1 MKDGILNIY
10 KPSGM
15 TSHDVIYKLRKI
27 LGIKKLGH
35 TGTLDPLATGVL
47 PVCIGKATR
56 VCEYLD
62 ADFKKYRCTMV
73 LGVETDTQD
82 VTGEILRTADTS
94 DIRPED
100 VYKAFEGFSGWIDQ
114 KPPMY
119 SAVRVKGRRL
129 YEYARAGEEVE
140 VKTRKI
146 FIKSLEI
153 EAIDFAH
160 DSNSKKVT
168 FTVEC
173 SKGTYI
179 RTICQ
184 DAGEALGCGASL
196 ESLERLA
203 SGRFT
208 VEDAVTLDEL
218 RAVAEAAGLS
228 PDRKFGE
235 EILPVFEKYV
245 LGVDYPLERF
255 GEAIMTP
262 ETGRRFIDGWHIAYR
277 ECISVTEPQYGGECI
292 RESEGESG
300 REPVRRMYRMYSQDP
315 AAPGGKAFIGVA
327 YHSSKYKKLVAD
339 KVFARSDD

>member
-47 PVCIGKATR
+47 PICIGKATR

-100 VYKAFEGFSGWIDQ
+100 VYKAFEGFRGWIDQ

-146 FIKSLEI
+146 FIRSLEI

-184 DAGEALGCGASL
+184 DAGAALGCGASL

-203 SGRFT
+203 SGRVT

-218 RAVAEAAGLS
+218 RAVAEGAGLS
-228 PDRKFGE
+228 TDRKFGE
-235 EILPVFEKYV
+235 EIPPVFEKYI
-245 LGVDYPLERF
+245 LGIDYPLWRF
-255 GEAIMTP
+255 GEVIMTP

-277 ECISVTEPQYGGECI
+277 ECISVTEPD
-292 RESEGESG
+292 RELDKEPKPKEGAD
-300 REPVRRMYRMYSQDP
+300 RRMYRMYSQEP